1 VSGRERLALD
11 PMAKVGSE
19 VAKRPQQVVMPAV
32 RLGESIDDAQHRFL
46 GSEQA
51 RAERVVVCRDAEVPI
66 QKAAEAF
73 ELNAGGVGCRQ
84 RRQLADD
91 RRACPR
97 GAGGGGRV
105 PAIETRSEAAVDPA
119 VGQRLEAIGIAAVVA
134 VVERGVERGDVEPI
148 DRALAVR
155 RRETKVR

>member
-1 VSGRERLALD
+1 
-11 PMAKVGSE
+11 M
-19 VAKRPQQVVMPAV
+19 M
-32 RLGESIDDAQHRFL
+32 AQHRLL
-46 GSEQA
+46 GSEQP
-51 RAERVVVCRDAEVPI
+51 RAQRVVVRDDVEMPV
-66 QKAAEAF
+66 QEAAQAF
-73 ELNAGGVGCRQ
+73 ELNAGGVGRRQ

-105 PAIETRSEAAVDPA
+105 PAIEARSEAAVDPP

-148 DRALAVR
+148 DRALAVGR
-155 RRETKVR
+155 HETEVR